1 MLEILLMNQ
10 QTNGGMMASDRLS
23 GRLRDNYLLGGNS
36 EEETENEGSQE
47 NSLERSY
54 DRTNRRPEDFVVEE
68 NELSRS
74 QMMRQANKGIIKSE
88 L

>member
-1 MLEILLMNQ
+1 
-10 QTNGGMMASDRLS
+10 MASDRLS
-23 GRLRDNYLLGGNS
+23 GRLRDNNLLGGNS

-88 L
+88 LQR